1 MKPKKFVWLICIR
14 LVVFLISSESALT
27 LQEKIKY
34 TKFLMGSKVKLT
46 PQERE
51 KYAEA
56 FIESA
61 SGFTLIISFLIQN
74 VFKRRFY
81 EM

>member
-1 MKPKKFVWLICIR
+1 MKPKKFVWLICTR
-14 LVVFLISSESALT
+14 LVAFLINFESALT

-34 TKFLMGSKVKLT
+34 TKFLMGSKIKLS

-61 SGFTLIISFLIQN
+61 SGLTLIISFLIQN

>member
-14 LVVFLISSESALT
+14 LVAFLINSESALT
-27 LQEKIKY
+27 LQEKTKY
-34 TKFLMGSKVKLT
+34 TKFLMGSKIKLT

-61 SGFTLIISFLIQN
+61 TGLTLIISFLIQN

>member
-1 MKPKKFVWLICIR
+1 MKPKKIFWLICIKFSA
-14 LVVFLISSESALT
+14 FLFNSTSAIT
-27 LQEKIKY
+27 LQEKTKY
-34 TKFLMGSKVKLT
+34 AKFLMGSKIKLT

-61 SGFTLIISFLIQN
+61 SGLTLIISFIIQN